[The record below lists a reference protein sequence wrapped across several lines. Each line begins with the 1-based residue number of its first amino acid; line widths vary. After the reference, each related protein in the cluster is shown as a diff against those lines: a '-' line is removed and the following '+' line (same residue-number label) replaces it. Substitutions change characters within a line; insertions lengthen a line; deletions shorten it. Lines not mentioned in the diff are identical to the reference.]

1 MTRVPSPL
9 PAASPRARPAT
20 AHTAVSGRRRASHQ
34 ARLGRLGGVVAV
46 TAVSM
51 LTVLLL
57 DIVGLP
63 ALAGAADSDVSTLTT
78 AAQTTDPADVTST
91 PALASTSATLPAGGN
106 EASSST
112 VLVDASDGVAP
123 ALANLPLTTP
133 DAATPERV
141 VAQLL
146 QDQRDAA
153 AAQVGAEADLVKLG
167 DAAIDLDRRRQSD
180 LDAVAAARQ
189 RAQDSRD
196 QAAGFGAQAEEVR
209 VLLEDLAMATYVGVG
224 GDGTGLTSG
233 TITDSTRRSSYG
245 RNIFELKTSERR
257 GYLAQQAAAL
267 AQAAEADREVTRLE
281 GLLNEVDGAMSGQRS
296 AVADAERRRQEA
308 IDRQTE
314 ITVRLEQA
322 NHQITG
328 ARRLAKVVG
337 LDFPL
342 VVLDALW
349 KASAAA
355 NAQYPA
361 CRVSWSLLAGI
372 SRIES
377 GHGTSG
383 GAMVGPN
390 GDVVPRILGPVLDG
404 KTFALIVDT
413 DKGAWDGDPIFDRAV
428 GPMQFIPS
436 SWAIFGQDGNG
447 DGKADPNNYYDAAL
461 GAANH
466 LCRGGADTSTVDGR
480 RAAMLSYNHSEDY
493 LAAVSALADSY
504 ANFVIPPLTPTPSSP
519 AVNPNPAPSPAPA
532 VASPK
537 A

>member
-1 MTRVPSPL
+1 
-9 PAASPRARPAT
+9 
-20 AHTAVSGRRRASHQ
+20 
-34 ARLGRLGGVVAV
+34 
-46 TAVSM
+46 M
-51 LTVLLL
+51 LTLLSL
-57 DIVGLP
+57 GVVGLP
-63 ALAGAADSDVSTLTT
+63 TLAGAADADVSTLTT
-78 AAQTTDPADVTST
+78 AAPTTVPTGPTS
-91 PALASTSATLPAGGN
+91 PSAGSPAGGN
-106 EASSST
+106 QTSSST

-141 VAQLL
+141 ISQLL

-153 AAQVGAEADLVKLG
+153 AAQAGAEADLVKLG
-167 DAAIDLDRRRQSD
+167 DAAVALDRRRQSD

-196 QAAGFGAQAEEVR
+196 EAAGFGAQAEQVR
-209 VLLEDLAMATYVGVG
+209 LLLEDLAMAAYVGLG
-224 GDGTGLTSG
+224 NDGTGLNSG

-245 RNIFELKTSERR
+245 RNVFDLKAAERR
-257 GYLAQQAAAL
+257 GYQAQQATAL
-267 AQAAEADREVTRLE
+267 AQAAEADREVGRLE
-281 GLLNEVDGAMSGQRS
+281 GRVDEVDGAMSEQRA
-296 AVADAERRRQEA
+296 AVADAEHRRQEA

-314 ITVRLEQA
+314 IAARLEEADQ
-322 NHQITG
+322 QITG
-328 ARRLAKVVG
+328 ARRTAKVIG

-349 KASAAA
+349 KASSVA
-355 NAQYPA
+355 NTQYPA

-383 GAMVGPN
+383 GAIVAPN
-390 GDVVPRILGPVLDG
+390 GDVTPRILGPVLDG
-404 KTFALIVDT
+404 KSFALILDT
-413 DKGAWDGDPIFDRAV
+413 DKGAWDGDPVFDRAV

-447 DGKADPNNYYDAAL
+447 DGRADPNNYYDAAL

-466 LCRGGADTSTVDGR
+466 LCRGGADTSIVTGR
-480 RAAMLSYNHSEDY
+480 RAAVLSYNQSEEY

-504 ANFVIPPLTPTPSSP
+504 ANFVIPPLAPTP
-519 AVNPNPAPSPAPA
+519 PAPA
-532 VASPK
+532 ANPTPAPVSPK